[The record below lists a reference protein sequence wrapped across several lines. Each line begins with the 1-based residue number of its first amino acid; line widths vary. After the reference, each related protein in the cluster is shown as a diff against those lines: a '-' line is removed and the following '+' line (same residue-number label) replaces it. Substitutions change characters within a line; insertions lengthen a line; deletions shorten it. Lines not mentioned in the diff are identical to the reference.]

1 MITKLAGG
9 TVHDPLNGI
18 DGRVMD
24 LWIDGG
30 TIVAPPADGK
40 ADEVVD
46 LGDKIVMPGGIDLHS
61 HIGGGKVNIAR
72 MMLPE
77 EHRDHVQPRQH
88 GCRSGSGHY
97 SPSTFTTGYA
107 YARMGYTMAF
117 EPAMLPINARQ
128 AHQEMADVPLLDKGA
143 YVLLGNDDLFL
154 KLVSEGAGAD
164 AIRDYVAWTLHATQA
179 LAVKIV
185 NPGGISAFKF
195 NGRKLDLDEAGPY
208 YGIAPRQIL
217 TTLADALT
225 WFLDGFSRFR
235 RLPAD
240 APGIAIT
247 QHMPERFTASLSS
260 LMTMLSVGISCK
272 PSLGERTQYFRI
284 FFNSYGLSPNSLAAS
299 SGFCL

>member
-1 MITKLAGG
+1 MSEHSTPRQVHLEGHASTVLPEGVGTLVACTSGCVWLTQHGDSRDIILHAGDSFRIERPG
-9 TVHDPLNGI
+9 CV
-18 DGRVMD
+18 VM
-24 LWIDGG
+24 
-30 TIVAPPADGK
+30 A
-40 ADEVVD
+40 
-46 LGDKIVMPGGIDLHS
+46 GGIDMHT

-185 NPGGISAFKF
+185 NPGGMSM
-195 NGRKLDLDEAGPY
+195 GTV
-208 YGIAPRQIL
+208 Q
-217 TTLADALT
+217 
-225 WFLDGFSRFR
+225 
-235 RLPAD
+235 
-240 APGIAIT
+240 
-247 QHMPERFTASLSS
+247 SLS
-260 LMTMLSVGISCK
+260 
-272 PSLGERTQYFRI
+272 
-284 FFNSYGLSPNSLAAS
+284 A
-299 SGFCL
+299 